1 MRLVPRS
8 LFGRTAT
15 ILALTLLVF
24 TLLAV
29 AVTTWFV
36 VFPVG
41 KRSADDLAALMVLA
55 AQTHFELPPGAEDDF
70 REELRQRHR
79 LRIADHREVLRNTP
93 GLHPYLKFLQQALT
107 ERTGQ
112 PITVMAADDRSLWV
126 DIPVRAG
133 IVRIGFDRE
142 RISARPLLVFTL
154 MLASGVLLT
163 LVAAV
168 VVARLVVRPLDD
180 LCLAVGEVGRGHTP
194 PTLPEVGAREI
205 VVLTRAFNHMSV
217 QVHELLE
224 NRTVLLSGI
233 SHDLRTP
240 LTRLRLALEMLEPES
255 QSQPLVDGMRR
266 DLEAMDEL
274 LGQFLGLARGLG
286 ELHTEQADI
295 TELITQM
302 VDDAGRG
309 GAELRLQVPANCLM
323 ETDPASLRRIVGNLL
338 DNAVRYGDGEAID
351 VGLECGPQG
360 AVLHVCD
367 RGPGIPESE
376 REAVFRPF
384 HRLEAARS
392 RETGGSG
399 LGLAI
404 ARQLAD
410 QHGWDIVMRA
420 RDGGGTIAELSLPLK
435 TAN

>member
-1 MRLVPRS
+1 MRLVPQS
-8 LFGRTAT
+8 LFGRTAA
-15 ILALTLLVF
+15 ILALALLIF

-29 AVTTWFV
+29 AATAWFV

-55 AQTHFELPPGAEDDF
+55 AQTHFELPPSAEDDF

-79 LRIADHREVLRNTP
+79 LRIADHREVLRSTP
-93 GLHPYLKFLQQALT
+93 GLHPYLKFLQQALAQ
-107 ERTGQ
+107 RTGQ
-112 PITVMAADDRSLWV
+112 AVTVMAAADRSLWV

-142 RISARPLLVFTL
+142 RISTRPLLVFAL
-154 MLASGVLLT
+154 MLVSGVLLT

-240 LTRLRLALEMLEPES
+240 LTRLRLALEMLEPG
-255 QSQPLVDGMRR
+255 SQPLVEGMRR
-266 DLEAMDEL
+266 DLEVMDEL

-286 ELHTEQADI
+286 ELHTEQVDI
-295 TELITQM
+295 GEVIAQM

-309 GAELRLQVPANCLM
+309 GAELRLQAPSDCLM
-323 ETDPASLRRIVGNLL
+323 EIDPASLRRIVGNLL
-338 DNAVRYGDGEAID
+338 DNAVRYGNGKAVD
-351 VGLECGPQG
+351 VSLECGPQG
-360 AVLHVCD
+360 AALRVCD

-410 QHGWDIVMRA
+410 QQRWDLVMRA
-420 RDGGGTIAELSLPLK
+420 RDGGGTIAELSLPSPPPD
-435 TAN
+435 